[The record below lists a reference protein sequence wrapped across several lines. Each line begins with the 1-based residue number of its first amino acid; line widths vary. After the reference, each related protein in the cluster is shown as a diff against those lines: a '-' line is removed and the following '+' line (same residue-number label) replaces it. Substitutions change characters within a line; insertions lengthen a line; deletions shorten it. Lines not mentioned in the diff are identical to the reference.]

1 MKKFFKNIWNLILR
15 HKLLTTSLTIALI
28 VGSILGFQI
37 LKMFISSGEEY
48 GNRLDGISKVEISEE
63 TLTEVENT
71 LKEKK
76 EVADAK
82 IRIQGKIIYFNLVFT
97 RETKLEKAKEIAN
110 ETLKLF
116 KDEEK
121 SYYDFGYF
129 LTQTEVEN
137 KEDTGYIVTGN
148 KNAKLSG
155 ITWIKS

>member
-1 MKKFFKNIWNLILR
+1 MKKFLKNIWNLILR
-15 HKLLTTSLTIALI
+15 HKLLTISLTISLI

-48 GNRLDGISKVEISEE
+48 GNRLDGIAKVEISDQ
-63 TLTEVENT
+63 TLTEVENA

-76 EVADAK
+76 GVADAK
-82 IRIQGKIIYFNLVFT
+82 VRIQGKIIYFNLVFT
-97 RETKLEKAKEIAN
+97 RETNLKTAKEIAN
-110 ETLKLF
+110 ETLTLF

-137 KEDTGYIVTGN
+137 KEDTGYIVTGT
-148 KNAKLSG
+148 KNAKLSS